1 MLPREKTKKWKK
13 FFNNKCM
20 QRKKHTH
27 PSKHKQSQRRHVRGT
42 RGRSAELQL
51 GHRAGRAIREC
62 SRAGNGR
69 VHWGRELDHSPGGDD
84 HNPAGAIRARYG
96 PALGSELDPVLTQ
109 L

>member
-1 MLPREKTKKWKK
+1 M
-13 FFNNKCM
+13 
-20 QRKKHTH
+20 
-27 PSKHKQSQRRHVRGT
+27 
-42 RGRSAELQL
+42 QL

-84 HNPAGAIRARYG
+84 HNPAGAIRGRRARISLCGGALSARYG